1 MCGRY
6 SLHAN
11 PEVVA
16 LQFGLAQAPEFKAS
30 YNVCPGSE
38 ILVVRTGRDR
48 ERVARVHRWG
58 LIPHWAKD
66 PAIGNKLANAR
77 GESLAERPAF
87 RDAFR
92 HWRCLVPASG
102 FYEWQTVAGRKL
114 PWYVRPRD
122 AELFALAGITA
133 LWNGL
138 RTVSLI
144 TTEPNEVMR
153 LIHDRMPVLIAPE
166 DYAAWLDSSNRDSAE
181 LMRFVR
187 PYPAAR
193 MAAHRVSARVSKPE
207 NDDPSLIEEAPEPPL
222 QRELL

>member
-38 ILVVRTGRDR
+38 ILVVRTGRDG
-48 ERVARVHRWG
+48 ERVARQHRWG

-92 HWRCLVPASG
+92 HWRCLVPSSG
-102 FYEWQTVAGRKL
+102 FYEWQTIGSRKL

-133 LWNGL
+133 LWHGL

-144 TTEPNEVMR
+144 TTEPNALMQP
-153 LIHDRMPVLIAPE
+153 IHERMPVIIAPE
-166 DYAAWLDSSNRDSAE
+166 DYSAWLDAANCDSDE

-187 PYPAAR
+187 PYPASR
-193 MAAHRVSARVSKPE
+193 MAAHRVSARVSRPE
-207 NDDPSLIEEAPEPPL
+207 NDDASLIEEAPEPPL

>member
-16 LQFGLAQAPEFKAS
+16 LQFGLAQPPEFKSS
-30 YNVCPGSE
+30 YNVCPGTE
-38 ILVVRTGRDR
+38 ILVVRIGG
-48 ERVARVHRWG
+48 EGLRVARAHRWG
-58 LIPHWAKD
+58 LVPHWAKD

-77 GESLAERPAF
+77 GESLVERPAF

-92 HWRCLVPASG
+92 EWRCLVPASG
-102 FYEWQTVAGRKL
+102 FYEWQRRGGRKL

-133 LWNGL
+133 FWQGL

-144 TTEPNEVMR
+144 TTEPNELMR
-153 LIHDRMPVLIAPE
+153 PIHDRMPVIIAPE
-166 DYAAWLDSSNRDSAE
+166 QYDAWLDPAARE
-181 LMRFVR
+181 TEKLMRFVQ
-187 PYPAAR
+187 PYPANR
-193 MAAHRVSARVSKPE
+193 MSAHRVGTRVSKPE
-207 NDDPSLIEEAPEPPL
+207 NDDPSLIEEAPEPPV
-222 QRELL
+222 QNELL